1 MRLLVVE
8 DDRMIGEAVVAAL
21 AAEGETVD
29 WVRDGEAA
37 DTALISHAYDLV
49 LLDLGLPRRDGLSVL
64 RALRARRSRVP
75 VLITTAR
82 DAVADRVAG
91 LDAGADDYLVKPY
104 DLDELLARTRALVR
118 RASGRIDDRWQHGD
132 VSIDPVHREASKAG
146 QAVELSGREWAVLAA
161 LLERPGTAL
170 SRARLEEKL
179 YGWGEE
185 IGSNAIE
192 VYIHGLRRKLG
203 ADLIR
208 TLRGVGYRVAAGD
221 EAARGSGAGS
231 SRSGGGSDG
240 GRDGGSGGGSGSGEG
255 SGGGDSSGGR
265 GSGSGSG
272 PR

>member
-1 MRLLVVE
+1 MRLLVIE

-21 AAEGETVD
+21 IADGETVD
-29 WVRDGEAA
+29 WVRDGEAG
-37 DTALISHAYDLV
+37 DTALRAHDYDLV

-64 RALRARRSRVP
+64 KALRARRATTP

-104 DLDELLARTRALVR
+104 DLDELQARIRALVR
-118 RASGRIDDRWQHGD
+118 RASGRIDSRWQRGD
-132 VSIDPVHREASKAG
+132 VVVDPVRREASRTG

-170 SRARLEEKL
+170 SRAQIEEKL

-185 IGSNAIE
+185 IGSNAVE

-203 ADLIR
+203 TELIR
-208 TLRGVGYRVAAGD
+208 TLRGVGYRMAPGDHDGPPGDAG
-221 EAARGSGAGS
+221 ATGHT
-231 SRSGGGSDG
+231 GGGPS
-240 GRDGGSGGGSGSGEG
+240 R
-255 SGGGDSSGGR
+255 
-265 GSGSGSG
+265 
-272 PR
+272 